1 MVRFLALLFLL
12 CCSPPAWGRDPM
24 RVLTT
29 LPDLADWAREI
40 GGERVE
46 VKSLLTGTENYHS
59 YEPRVSDVKAVAG
72 SRVLI
77 QVGLGLEE
85 WLDGLVE
92 NARNG
97 ELVMVDASKGVL
109 VLGGKEGAGHGHGHG
124 HGDGNPHVWVDP
136 ESAAVMC
143 RNIARGFEAAD
154 PFAGDFYEKRLVA
167 YLGRLGDLATRL
179 RAEVATLPDRRFL
192 SYHAAWPY
200 FARGLGF
207 EVAGV
212 VTELP
217 GQEPSA
223 KILAG
228 LIRRIRAEK
237 LRVLVTEPQ
246 LPSKLPDLLAEETGI
261 RVVTL
266 SHLLVAGQAA
276 NYLELLE
283 ANARTLIGALK
294 RTGP

>member
-1 MVRFLALLFLL
+1 
-12 CCSPPAWGRDPM
+12 
-24 RVLTT
+24 
-29 LPDLADWAREI
+29 
-40 GGERVE
+40 
-46 VKSLLTGTENYHS
+46 
-59 YEPRVSDVKAVAG
+59 
-72 SRVLI
+72 
-77 QVGLGLEE
+77 
-85 WLDGLVE
+85 
-92 NARNG
+92 
-97 ELVMVDASKGVL
+97 
-109 VLGGKEGAGHGHGHG
+109 
-124 HGDGNPHVWVDP
+124 
-136 ESAAVMC
+136 MC

-154 PFAGDFYEKRLVA
+154 PYAGDFYEKRLKA

-179 RAEVATLPDRRFL
+179 RAEVAKLPDRRFL

-223 KILAG
+223 KVLAG
-228 LIRRIRAEK
+228 LIRRIRGEK

-283 ANARTLIGALK
+283 GNARTLIAALQ
-294 RTGP
+294 GPGP